1 MLYLSGI
8 ICLPWTFPKLRN
20 KDSYASIECIS
31 LSIIPH
37 LLLCLL
43 LWVRLLGAGV
53 RAAVS
58 MSPSSTPPRPCL
70 PSSLP
75 PVTYSLQSL
84 TPLTSRYLGQLFSIC
99 KTCLFFADTMCKPS
113 VPPRKDP
120 TTNFVTVLS
129 HLHSACIAFEE
140 LMYSGNSRYVIVVW
154 SVVSKYL

>member
-1 MLYLSGI
+1 MIFILL
-8 ICLPWTFPKLRN
+8 TFQQI
-20 KDSYASIECIS
+20 YASINRMYKFEHN
-31 LSIIPH
+31 PTFTP
-37 LLLCLL
+37 
-43 LWVRLLGAGV
+43 VFTALGA
-53 RAAVS
+53 AAGGGGESCSLHVS
-58 MSPSSTPPRPCL
+58 ILHSSPPLSAQLPPSSH
-70 PSSLP
+70 
-75 PVTYSLQSL
+75 LQSL